1 MDLATQLMLEAFG
14 GGPNEWPYTP
24 EEWEARAR
32 DSIAPPNFDYV
43 AGGAGSEETV
53 RANREAFYRWRLR
66 PRMLTGPVDRE
77 LGVEVLGLKSP
88 TPFFLA
94 PGGVQYI
101 AHPDGELATARAAR
115 ATGVPMILST
125 ASHYSME
132 KVAEELGP
140 EHPKWYQLYW
150 VSNREVTASFVKRA
164 EAAGYGAIV
173 VTLDTLRL
181 AWRDRD
187 LRHGYLPFLKGEG
200 IGQYTSDPVF
210 RALYPEQVD
219 VPDQAGPLS
228 LMMFTNL
235 GLTWADFEWLRQ
247 QTSLPLLV
255 KGVLTAEDA
264 QKARQVGLDGV
275 VVSNHGGRQVD
286 GAVASLDALV
296 EVRDAVGGDYPLLF
310 DGGIRRGADVMKA
323 MALGADAVLLGRPY
337 IYGLAVG
344 GQAGV
349 ERVIKQMWAEVDTN
363 LSLLGAHSVL
373 ELDRSWIT
381 EAPQ

>member
-1 MDLATQLMLEAFG
+1 MPL
-14 GGPNEWPYTP
+14 P
-24 EEWEARAR
+24 
-32 DSIAPPNFDYV
+32 
-43 AGGAGSEETV
+43 
-53 RANREAFYRWRLR
+53 
-66 PRMLTGPVDRE
+66 
-77 LGVEVLGLKSP
+77 
-88 TPFFLA
+88 
-94 PGGVQYI
+94 
-101 AHPDGELATARAAR
+101 LATARAAR

-125 ASHYSME
+125 AAHYSME

-150 VSNREVTASFVKRA
+150 VNNREVTASFVKRA

-210 RALYPEQVD
+210 RALYPDQVD

-235 GLTWADFEWLRQ
+235 GLTWDDFEWLRQ

-264 QKARQVGLDGV
+264 EKARQVGLDGV
-275 VVSNHGGRQVD
+275 VVSNHGGRQLD
-286 GAVASLDALV
+286 GAQATLDVLPEIVA
-296 EVRDAVGGDYPLLF
+296 AVGSRTEILL
-310 DGGIRRGADVMKA
+310 DGGVRRGTDVIKA
-323 MALGADAVLLGRPY
+323 IALGARAVMIGRPY
-337 IYGLAVG
+337 VYAMAAAGEEGVVAVLDILRSEMDRAMTLMGVASVRDLDPSWVVRRPEAGPAISSEPRPVETPLA
-344 GQAGV
+344 
-349 ERVIKQMWAEVDTN
+349 
-363 LSLLGAHSVL
+363 
-373 ELDRSWIT
+373 
-381 EAPQ
+381 

>member
-1 MDLATQLMLEAFG
+1 
-14 GGPNEWPYTP
+14 
-24 EEWEARAR
+24 
-32 DSIAPPNFDYV
+32 
-43 AGGAGSEETV
+43 
-53 RANREAFYRWRLR
+53 
-66 PRMLTGPVDRE
+66 
-77 LGVEVLGLKSP
+77 
-88 TPFFLA
+88 
-94 PGGVQYI
+94 
-101 AHPDGELATARAAR
+101 
-115 ATGVPMILST
+115 
-125 ASHYSME
+125 ME
-132 KVAEELGP
+132 QVAEELGS
-140 EHPKWYQLYW
+140 EHPRWYQLYW
-150 VSNREVTASFVKRA
+150 VNNREVTASFVKRA
-164 EAAGYGAIV
+164 EAAGYRAIV

-210 RALYPEQVD
+210 RALYPDQAD

-228 LMMFTNL
+228 LMLFTNL
-235 GLTWADFEWLRQ
+235 GLKWADFEWLRQ

-264 QKARQVGLDGV
+264 EQARRIGLDGV

-286 GAVASLDALV
+286 GAVAALDALV
-296 EVRDAVGGDYPLLF
+296 EVREAVGADYPLLF

-337 IYGLAVG
+337 IYGLAIG

-363 LSLLGAHSVL
+363 LSLLGAHSVR
-373 ELDRSWIT
+373 ELDRSWVA
-381 EAPQ
+381 EAPR